1 MKVTQSRFTLGLA
14 LAFAALTLSL
24 GLCAQAQTFTFL
36 ATFNGNNGSSPNAV
50 VQGTD
55 GNFYGAAFSGGAF
68 GQGDVFRATPTGE
81 ITAIYS
87 FSCTAASC
95 YVNDPFSMIL
105 GSDGSLYGVS
115 LYGGKSPGQGSI
127 FRVTLD
133 GKFSGVYAFPQHV
146 GENPNSIAQS
156 SDGNLFGTAANGG
169 EYGHGTF
176 FRISTTGEL
185 KGLHAFCSQPNC
197 LDGAFPLSAIQGRDG
212 NFYGTT
218 VQGGAHGAGAIYE
231 LTAAG
236 NYRVL
241 YSFCSL
247 RYCDDGGDP
256 LSIVQDNDGNFF
268 GAGYGDGGFQKF
280 GTVFEFTA
288 AHQFRVLHSFNP
300 LVDGGDPSAGVTL
313 GNDGNVYGVNLY
325 GKNSDGTIY
334 ESTPDGDFSLLYTF
348 NGNGDPTSPLFQGT
362 DGNFYGTTDP
372 YRGNGAFFR
381 LSNNLSP
388 LVKTVPVAGKVGQS
402 VIILGNNLTGS
413 TGVTF
418 NGVAAE
424 FKVES
429 DTYIKATVPKG
440 ATTGMVSVDTPAG
453 TLNSNPQFVV
463 MR

>member
-1 MKVTQSRFTLGLA
+1 VTI
-14 LAFAALTLSL
+14 
-24 GLCAQAQTFTFL
+24 L
-36 ATFNGNNGSSPNAV
+36 ATFNGQNGASPNAV

-68 GQGDVFRATPTGE
+68 GHGDVFRATPTGE

-87 FSCTAASC
+87 FSCTVDSC

-115 LYGGKSPGQGSI
+115 LYGGKGSGQGSI

-133 GKFSGVYAFPQHV
+133 GEFSGVYAFSYNI
-146 GENPNSIAQS
+146 GDNPNSIAQS

-169 EYGHGTF
+169 EFGHGTF
-176 FRISTTGEL
+176 FRISTSGEL

-197 LDGAFPLSAIQGRDG
+197 ADGAFPLSAIQGRDG

-268 GAGYGDGGFQKF
+268 GAAYADGGFQKF

-288 AHQFRVLHSFNP
+288 AHQFKVLHSFNP

-313 GNDGNVYGVNLY
+313 GNDGNFYGVCENGNPDTRHLR
-325 GKNSDGTIY
+325 GPSTCRMRTTRRTGTSTARSLRAWPPGPSDCRSVRRTAAGCQPRADLLRTRSRGTIT
-334 ESTPDGDFSLLYTF
+334 SGPSRRVARAISCPRDAMLALVDRARRPPLDRTVGHKTTLL
-348 NGNGDPTSPLFQGT
+348 
-362 DGNFYGTTDP
+362 
-372 YRGNGAFFR
+372 
-381 LSNNLSP
+381 
-388 LVKTVPVAGKVGQS
+388 
-402 VIILGNNLTGS
+402 
-413 TGVTF
+413 
-418 NGVAAE
+418 
-424 FKVES
+424 
-429 DTYIKATVPKG
+429 
-440 ATTGMVSVDTPAG
+440 
-453 TLNSNPQFVV
+453 
-463 MR
+463 